1 MQTKSA
7 YLHFD
12 LPVSTQSALKVCSD
26 LREVARHAFY
36 PFIYTKLPHTK
47 IGRNSQGVI
56 FKKEKVRQIAV
67 AAHMDRDIYA
77 YYTHQLNELY
87 EQALRKLELDNVVL
101 AFRSLGKNN
110 IHFAQEAFTEISK
123 AGACNAVGI
132 DISGFFDNLDHQCL
146 KEKWKVLLGKNH
158 LPPDHY
164 NVYKSITRYAKVEKT
179 SLYNNLGISI
189 HNPKRTNPVRLCEP
203 SEFRQVVRN
212 GGLIERNELTKG
224 IPQGISISCVLSNI
238 YMLDFDEFANKWMQ
252 SLNGSYRRYCD
263 DMLFIFPATQDA
275 EIVNVVSAQLTVL
288 GLQLNTGKT
297 EERKF
302 NVTGNRLKSDKP
314 LQYLGFTFD
323 GQQILI
329 RSATLSR
336 QMTRMRKAVKLAK
349 ASMRKRNRAREE
361 RHLPLQKLYR
371 RSLYKRFSYLGK
383 GKFISYGL
391 NSAKIMQSGSIRKQ
405 IKPLWK
411 KLLREIQN
419 EFK

>member
-12 LPVSTQSALKVCSD
+12 LPVSTQSASKVCSD

-36 PFIYTKLPHTK
+36 PFIYTQLPHTK

-67 AAHMDRDIYA
+67 AAHMDREIYA

-110 IHFAQEAFTEISK
+110 IHFAQEAFTEITK

-132 DISGFFDNLDHQCL
+132 DISGFFDNLDHQYL
-146 KEKWKVLLGKNH
+146 KEKWKGLLGQNS
-158 LPPDHY
+158 LPADHY
-164 NVYKSITRYAKVEKT
+164 NIYKSITRYAKVEKT
-179 SLYNNLGISI
+179 SLYNNFGISI
-189 HNPKRTNPVRLCEP
+189 HNPKHTNPVRLCEP
-203 SEFRQVVRN
+203 PEFRKVVRD
-212 GGLIERNELTKG
+212 GGLIEVNEKNKG
-224 IPQGISISCVLSNI
+224 IPQGTSISCALSNI
-238 YMLDFDEFANKWMQ
+238 YMLDFDAFANKWMQ

-263 DMLFIFPATQDA
+263 DMLFIYPATQDA
-275 EIVNVVSAQLTVL
+275 EIVSTVSAKLKQL
-288 GLQLNTGKT
+288 GLEVNTGKT
-297 EERKF
+297 EDRKF
-302 NVTGNRLKSDKP
+302 NITGGRLKSDKP

-323 GQQILI
+323 GQQILL

-349 ASMRKRNRAREE
+349 ASMHKRNKARGA
-361 RHLPLQKLYR
+361 RFLPVQKLYR

-383 GKFISYGL
+383 GKFVSYGL
-391 NSAKIMQSGSIRKQ
+391 KSANIMQSESIRKQ

-411 KLLREIQN
+411 KLLREI
-419 EFK
+419 EK